1 MKASETVVDAM
12 NACKRSH
19 SAAQVTQ
26 ITHAL
31 AGQSTWRTIK
41 KRVKQDERMSDSD
54 KKEETGD
61 AQDNACGRRRLTV
74 KLLVSVRPRRR
85 RTLLI
90 LITRKMVPVEEG
102 PRWKEEGGPLCRKNW

>member
-1 MKASETVVDAM
+1 
-12 NACKRSH
+12 
-19 SAAQVTQ
+19 
-26 ITHAL
+26 
-31 AGQSTWRTIK
+31 
-41 KRVKQDERMSDSD
+41 MSDSD

-61 AQDNACGRRRLTV
+61 VQDNACGRRRLTV

-102 PRWKEEGGPLCRKNW
+102 AQVERRRRALCRKNW